1 MAVRAGLDPDL
12 RARWEVAPFYAEV
25 AARVAAADLVVMR
38 AGGSS
43 LAEVSALGRPMIL
56 VPYPHAGDH
65 QRHNAAPY
73 VAAGAALLLPDQ
85 ECDGERLRDA
95 IESVL
100 GNPERWREMAARSRA
115 LGRPEATQ
123 KVVAM
128 IRRLAAA
135 HRGGVA
141 DER

>member
-1 MAVRAGLDPDL
+1 
-12 RARWEVAPFYAEV
+12 
-25 AARVAAADLVVMR
+25 
-38 AGGSS
+38 
-43 LAEVSALGRPMIL
+43 MIL

-85 ECDGERLRDA
+85 ECDGERLRAA
-95 IESVL
+95 IERVL
-100 GNPERWREMAARSRA
+100 GNPERWREMAAQSRA

-128 IRRLAAA
+128 IRRLALAR
-135 HRGGVA
+135 HRGGA
-141 DER
+141 AGER